1 MIGWQGLKD
10 VSFWGLGTRLVGHI
24 NVPDLELIPERYDPE
39 LVDGLEFRAGLEL
52 RSLQL
57 SVFLVSKF
65 MPFLPLE
72 RFAGIITTLS
82 KLLMRFGTSEG
93 AYALKIQD
101 EDDNSLTW
109 SFVAS
114 DGFGVLTPCI
124 ASAVM
129 AERIAKHD
137 VEKGA
142 RALMGELTLSDVRQ
156 CIAEFPFHFHEKRRD
171 KNHQSSLRDAMCD
184 TIVLPKLMRE
194 FHLSKWEQ
202 RRDDVLTVRGVFD
215 IIRPK
220 GMLANLV
227 ATLGGLPRGVRSVET
242 RVDRVTKSQQ
252 AGASWRR
259 AFGDQILTSDLSYEN
274 GVVME
279 RFRVCFG
286 LVPVAFA
293 FQWIPIEVDSSV
305 VGFRHATKRM
315 YVCGVPVP
323 RFMMLSADGYSSRI
337 GDSDNERISD
347 DGDGWFVRVDVVAP
361 VVGHLV
367 TYKGRIFD

>member
-1 MIGWQGLKD
+1 M
-10 VSFWGLGTRLVGHI
+10 SFWGLGTRLVSHI
-24 NVPDLELIPERYDPE
+24 NVPDLELIPERYHPE

-129 AERIAKHD
+129 AERIVHD

-156 CIAEFPFHFHEKRRD
+156 CIAEFFIFTRRDD

-184 TIVLPKLMRE
+184 TVVLPLMRE

-202 RRDDVLTVRGVFD
+202 RRDDVLTVRCV
-215 IIRPK
+215 
-220 GMLANLV
+220 
-227 ATLGGLPRGVRSVET
+227 
-242 RVDRVTKSQQ
+242 
-252 AGASWRR
+252 
-259 AFGDQILTSDLSYEN
+259 
-274 GVVME
+274 
-279 RFRVCFG
+279 
-286 LVPVAFA
+286 
-293 FQWIPIEVDSSV
+293 
-305 VGFRHATKRM
+305 
-315 YVCGVPVP
+315 
-323 RFMMLSADGYSSRI
+323 
-337 GDSDNERISD
+337 
-347 DGDGWFVRVDVVAP
+347 
-361 VVGHLV
+361 
-367 TYKGRIFD
+367 